1 MTAQA
6 YIDEKLKLWNVEYP
20 TTLLVAE
27 MQRVGLGLSDEFNEV
42 NERKTKMFFYNL
54 IPELLLRPVSFSEG
68 GLSFSYD
75 KSAITA
81 FYNLLCKQLG
91 RDNLLEVKATVR
103 DITHLL

>member
-1 MTAQA
+1 MMTAQA

-20 TTLLVAE
+20 TTLLIAE
-27 MQRVGLGLSDEFNEV
+27 L
-42 NERKTKMFFYNL
+42 FFYNL

-103 DITHLL
+103 DITNLF

>member
-20 TTLLVAE
+20 KALLVAE
-27 MQRVGLGLSDEFNEV
+27 MQRVGLGISDEFNEE
-42 NERKTKMFFYNL
+42 NERKTKLFFYNI

-103 DITHLL
+103 DITHLY

>member
-6 YIDEKLKLWNVEYP
+6 YIDEKLKMWNVEYP
-20 TTLLVAE
+20 MTLLIAE
-27 MQRVGLGLSDEFNEV
+27 MQRVGLGLSDEFNEE
-42 NERKTKMFFYNL
+42 NERKTKLFFYNI

-103 DITHLL
+103 DITHLY

>member
-20 TTLLVAE
+20 TTLLVVE
-27 MQRVGLGLSDEFNEV
+27 MQRVGLGLSDEFNEE
-42 NERKTKMFFYNL
+42 NERKAKLFFYNL

-91 RDNLLEVKATVR
+91 RVNLLEEKATVR
-103 DITHLL
+103 DITHLF